1 MESTQ
6 KELRRYH
13 DTQNRRRYLHERG
26 GWGYDASYASGD
38 GLMPFKRIM
47 AGRTKRLRLKIVR
60 FLEKKGPQN
69 SQQIY
74 DYLNKSS
81 YSGATQQQVGNIL
94 SKDPRF
100 RPVSRTQVL
109 SPAQNQRYDIQIWDL
124 SLDYKEWE

>member
-1 MESTQ
+1 
-6 KELRRYH
+6 
-13 DTQNRRRYLHERG
+13 
-26 GWGYDASYASGD
+26 
-38 GLMPFKRIM
+38 MPIKRIM

-69 SQQIY
+69 SQQIF
-74 DYLNKSS
+74 DHLNKSS

-124 SLDYKEWE
+124 SLDYKEWN